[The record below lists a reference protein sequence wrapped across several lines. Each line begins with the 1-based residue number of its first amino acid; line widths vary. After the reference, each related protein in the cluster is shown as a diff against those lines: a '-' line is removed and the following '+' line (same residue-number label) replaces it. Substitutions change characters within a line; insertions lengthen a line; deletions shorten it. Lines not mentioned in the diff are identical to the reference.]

1 MSMEDLQRKLGR
13 LAAVL
18 LLGWVVFWGS
28 ACSSS
33 RRDQPAPPAA
43 PAETPVVV
51 KETTV
56 RNVTDS
62 TVDYTIRPLFS
73 SVGPMKR
80 SIAPGALDRFPG
92 GTAFDIEFTNGAETK
107 LYRIDSGTA
116 HSFRL
121 DEKNL
126 LELFLG
132 AHGREDVLDLAPFVP
147 TPMPVVEKMLE
158 LAEVAA
164 TDVLYDIG
172 CGDGRI
178 LITAARKFGARG
190 VGIDIVPER
199 IEECLAGAKEAGV
212 ADLVEF
218 RLGDAMALDISP
230 ATIVT
235 LYLLPES
242 NLLLRPKLESQL
254 KPGTR
259 VVSHNYSIEG
269 WDDKGKKSETLT
281 DEKGTEH
288 TVYLYKR

>member
-1 MSMEDLQRKLGR
+1 MSMEFSQRKLGR
-13 LAAVL
+13 LAAVFL
-18 LLGWVVFWGS
+18 TAWVAFGAV

-33 RRDQPAPPAA
+33 GRDESAPLAA
-43 PAETPVVV
+43 PAEKPAEA
-51 KETTV
+51 KDTTV
-56 RNVTDS
+56 RNVTDKA
-62 TVDYTIRPLFS
+62 VGYTIRPLFS

-80 SIAPGALDRFPG
+80 SIASGAVDRFPG
-92 GTAFDIEFTNGAETK
+92 GTSFDLEFSNGAETK

-147 TPMPVVEKMLE
+147 TPMPVVEKMLD

-164 TDVLYDIG
+164 TDVLYDLG

-199 IEECLAGAKEAGV
+199 IAECLAGAKEAGV
-212 ADLVEF
+212 ADFVEF

-269 WDDKGKKSETLT
+269 WDDKGLKSETLT